1 MTEPRRPLAARA
13 APPFEIATRAG
24 SLAAP
29 AVHVVAPPPPAV
41 AARSVPL
48 APAVAL
54 APPGP
59 PLAPACATAVAPLEP
74 PAVVAER
81 PHAVVV
87 ETAAGEVAL
96 AIEAVSARATL
107 EAPRCR
113 SRAAALVPPAVR
125 KGSLEPVSSIRLE
138 PIDASTLSQE
148 RLRSLLTRLWRASGA
163 ASPGEPPA
171 GRHLPAR
178 ARRRDR
184 QHRAGARRRDRAARG
199 APREGAPGPARG
211 RQAPRGR
218 RARARRGRPAGRN
231 VTKSAVPT

>member
-163 ASPGEPPA
+163 ASPGELQLVGIYPRVPGGAIGSIAQAPDGAIVLRVAPRAKARPA
-171 GRHLPAR
+171 LLAVG
-178 ARRRDR
+178 RRRAD
-184 QHRAGARRRDRAARG
+184 GAL
-199 APREGAPGPARG
+199 
-211 RQAPRGR
+211 
-218 RARARRGRPAGRN
+218 
-231 VTKSAVPT
+231 VPVEDVPLDAT